1 MLVFTSCNSG
11 ANDNPLSRCTS
22 DTIADVVVFYGMKN
36 YTLTSDELIGFYT
49 LLDNFTEVTREST
62 LLDSDGDDF
71 WNLEIRLKDK
81 TFLILDFCS
90 PYIIVDDNLYTVDAD
105 ASQSLQNYIQNIV
118 DTTLK

>member
-1 MLVFTSCNSG
+1 
-11 ANDNPLSRCTS
+11 
-22 DTIADVVVFYGMKN
+22 MKN

-81 TFLILDFCS
+81 TFLILDFYS

-105 ASQSLQNYIQNIV
+105 ASQSLENYIQNIV